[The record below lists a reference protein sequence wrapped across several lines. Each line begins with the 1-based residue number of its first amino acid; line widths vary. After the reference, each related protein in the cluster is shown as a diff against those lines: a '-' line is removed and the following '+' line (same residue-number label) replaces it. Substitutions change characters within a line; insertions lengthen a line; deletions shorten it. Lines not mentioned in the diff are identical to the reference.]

1 MATYWTLSRHLLCTK
16 KAGAYMNN
24 TYSMCQQ
31 RQLSIKSNR
40 DEAIKETTRPWHW
53 CLTSFPR
60 NCFVVVVFFKNWH
73 MELRGWQS
81 NPAGC
86 FPSFKK
92 KAKTCLTYFLI
103 SSVLLLYLLLFALGH
118 TNTYVTAYED
128 NLNKSNSE
136 LISKYKIH
144 LHFSH

>member
-1 MATYWTLSRHLLCTK
+1 MATYWTRHLLCTK

-24 TYSMCQQ
+24 TYSMCQ
-31 RQLSIKSNR
+31 LSIKSNR
-40 DEAIKETTRPWHW
+40 DERDYKAMALMFNQFSKKLFCCCCFFFSHKLTYGIKRLPEQSCR
-53 CLTSFPR
+53 LFSI
-60 NCFVVVVFFKNWH
+60 FKKK
-73 MELRGWQS
+73 
-81 NPAGC
+81 
-86 FPSFKK
+86 KK

-103 SSVLLLYLLLFALGH
+103 SFVLLLYLSLFALGH

>member
-1 MATYWTLSRHLLCTK
+1 MATYWTRHLLCTK

-24 TYSMCQQ
+24 TYSMCQ
-31 RQLSIKSNR
+31 LSIKSNR
-40 DEAIKETTRPWHW
+40 DERDYKAMALMFNQFSKKLF
-53 CLTSFPR
+53 CCCCCFFPT
-60 NCFVVVVFFKNWH
+60 NWH
-73 MELRGWQS
+73 MELRGCQS

-86 FPSFKK
+86 FPSLKKKK

-103 SSVLLLYLLLFALGH
+103 SFVLLLYLSLFALGH

>member
-1 MATYWTLSRHLLCTK
+1 MALMFNQFSK
-16 KAGAYMNN
+16 KLFCCCCFFHKLTHEIKRLPEQSG
-24 TYSMCQQ
+24 
-31 RQLSIKSNR
+31 RLFSICK
-40 DEAIKETTRPWHW
+40 
-53 CLTSFPR
+53 
-60 NCFVVVVFFKNWH
+60 
-73 MELRGWQS
+73 
-81 NPAGC
+81 
-86 FPSFKK
+86 KK

-103 SSVLLLYLLLFALGH
+103 SSVLLLYLSLFALGH